1 VGMYGWAIRPA
12 LAFAFA
18 GCFVIDGMGHPTGE
32 ALGLVLYYGK
42 DERAWIIFLKGA
54 HVDGQGVT
62 PAL

>member
-1 VGMYGWAIRPA
+1 
-12 LAFAFA
+12 
-18 GCFVIDGMGHPTGE
+18 MGHPTGE